1 MKNVNNM
8 PTDGNNSSESGMI
21 RKVLTWIV
29 TKFSTS
35 PTWSKIVIT
44 ILVIA
49 ASLLLCFSCSAIR
62 ISQTSTG
69 EIKVSS
75 SQSTLDSTKIEINL
89 LNNKK

>member
-1 MKNVNNM
+1 MNGS
-8 PTDGNNSSESGMI
+8 DSSGYGTI
-21 RKVLTWIV
+21 RKVLTWIM
-29 TKFSTS
+29 TKYSTL
-35 PTWSKIVIT
+35 PTWSKVTTVVLVVI
-44 ILVIA
+44 

-89 LNNKK
+89 LNRKDDGK